1 MDRWPHIPIFH
12 LWLCFTLPSFIFSE
26 KKTHTFFWVPS
37 VGISSLDFGGISG
50 WIMMNTYDFL
60 VPSRRYLVWEVTAL
74 FFNDFPLMVKC
85 LGQGHDLCSTYQSS
99 PLFQSF
105 FNLSSNQSSHG
116 PRLWR
121 LDQERIKFLLLLFHD
136 VPPKNSCFMVPS
148 WNIPK
153 TKTHTHSAASCVV
166 CVCVCVCHEVGT
178 GRIFKFLD
186 SGKVHLSS
194 G

>member
-1 MDRWPHIPIFH
+1 MTLFH
-12 LWLCFTLPSFIFSE
+12 ASFVYYFL
-26 KKTHTFFWVPS
+26 KNKTHAFLGVPS

-60 VPSRRYLVWEVTAL
+60 FPSQRYLVWEVTAM

-85 LGQGHDLCSTYQSS
+85 LGQGHDLCSRYQSF
-99 PLFQSF
+99 PVFQSF

-136 VPPKNSCFMVPS
+136 VPPQNSCFMVPS
-148 WNIPK
+148 WNIRQ
-153 TKTHTHSAASCVV
+153 KTHTLRNQCSLMC
-166 CVCVCVCHEVGT
+166 CVCVCHEVGT